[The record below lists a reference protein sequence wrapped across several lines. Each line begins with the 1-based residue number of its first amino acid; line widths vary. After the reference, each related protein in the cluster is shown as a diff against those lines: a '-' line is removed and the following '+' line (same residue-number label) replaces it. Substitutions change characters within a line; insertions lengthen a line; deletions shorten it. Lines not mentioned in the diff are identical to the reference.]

1 MCVMEM
7 NNTLYE
13 LLKEVFEIDDDNR
26 AKSIASKQDSDY
38 FEKKFKRL
46 EGIIGG
52 DAAYDIVSNG
62 KFADYRNAH
71 LNEYLALASEVSD
84 IIKERMFEPSL
95 KQDWF
100 YSIFY
105 SIESLTDF
113 MVNPDYGNRKK
124 EILDPKLKQYLL
136 FNPSSEQSKGY
147 LNDLITNGSI
157 RVGNHEHWSTNGA
170 TGTRENNILKKIGY
184 ELNLAFNSM
193 NYEKPGIQINFGQ
206 NTITIDEKDHK
217 NLRSLRDRAYNG

>member
-1 MCVMEM
+1 MEID
-7 NNTLYE
+7 NTLYE

-46 EGIIGG
+46 EGIVG

-100 YSIFY
+100 YPRFY
-105 SIESLTDF
+105 SIEFLKNFMTD
-113 MVNPDYGNRKK
+113 PDYGSRKK
-124 EILDPKLKQYLL
+124 EIVDPKLKQYLL

-147 LNDLITNGSI
+147 LNDLIAEGSLSI
-157 RVGNHEHWSTNGA
+157 GNHEHWSTNGT
-170 TGTRENNILKKIGY
+170 TGARGKNILKKIRY

-193 NYEKPGIQINFGQ
+193 DYEKPGTKINFGQ
-206 NTITIDEKDHK
+206 NTVTIDEKDRN
-217 NLRSLRDRAYNG
+217 NLRLLRDRAYNG